1 MALPIR
7 TTVEDVVALC
17 SYLSTKPTGATIA
30 EARAVL
36 DEKVLDGRKL
46 SAMKLWGLISDEGGK
61 LKPTEAGRRLAKDKA
76 ARKAEVLREVVAS
89 IRPYTAVVERAA
101 HRGEGTFAATDVAA
115 FWHQHFKAEAS
126 DNDKILNDQ
135 AVCFF
140 HVAQAAD
147 LGTLVIGRKGQPTR
161 FEFDLDN
168 ARDFVDGEAAG
179 IHALSQPAEPEDEP
193 ASLEIADAAQTV
205 SQLSTPEI
213 STEKGNRVFITHG
226 KNRKIL
232 GQVKELVAFGK
243 FEAIVAQERE
253 TAAKPVPDKVMD
265 EMRSCQ
271 AAVIHVGL
279 EGVITDKDGNDH
291 PQINGN
297 VLIEVGAAMALYRRN
312 FILLVEEGVQLPS
325 NLQGLYECRYK
336 GDELNMDATM
346 KLLKAFNEFR

>member
-7 TTVEDVVALC
+7 TTIEDVVALC

-30 EARAVL
+30 EAKAVL

-46 SAMKLWGLISDEGGK
+46 SAMKLWGLISDDGGK

-76 ARKAEVLREVVAS
+76 ARKAEVLREVVAG

-101 HRGEGTFAATDVAA
+101 HRNEATFAATDVAA

-126 DNDKILNDQ
+126 ENDKILNDQ

-147 LGTLVIGRKGQPTR
+147 LGTLVVGRKGQPTR

-168 ARDFVDGEAAG
+168 ARAFVDGEAAG
-179 IHALSQPAEPEDEP
+179 THALDPSVEVEEEP
-193 ASLEIADAAQTV
+193 ALKPFIDTAATPLP
-205 SQLSTPEI
+205 LSTPEI
-213 STEKGNRVFITHG
+213 PADKGNRVFITHG

-232 GQVKELVAFGK
+232 DQVKELVAFGK
-243 FEAIVAQERE
+243 FEAVVAQERE

-279 EGVITDKDGNDH
+279 ESVIVDQDGKEH